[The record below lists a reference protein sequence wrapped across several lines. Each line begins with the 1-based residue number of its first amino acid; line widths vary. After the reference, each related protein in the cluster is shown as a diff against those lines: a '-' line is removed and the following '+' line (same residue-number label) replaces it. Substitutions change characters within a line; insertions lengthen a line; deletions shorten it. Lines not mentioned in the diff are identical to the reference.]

1 MFMYALY
8 KSLFLKYPLQ
18 FFWNIS
24 VNSHE
29 NSQTLVQI
37 DNRSENMASWL
48 DVQAQDRQYHC
59 LKELVV
65 VGFNAVGWQ
74 IGFVRH
80 VMKAS
85 PRMRRVHLLDG
96 HVVEDKERVLEG
108 LEVVPHT
115 REWHEFERSEVLDDL
130 WDGNG
135 ICSPQ
140 LEIILE

>member
-1 MFMYALY
+1 
-8 KSLFLKYPLQ
+8 
-18 FFWNIS
+18 
-24 VNSHE
+24 
-29 NSQTLVQI
+29 
-37 DNRSENMASWL
+37 MASWL

-115 REWHEFERSEVLDDL
+115 SLRDQRSSMISGMGMGSARRN
-130 WDGNG
+130 WK
-135 ICSPQ
+135 
-140 LEIILE
+140 